1 MMHLQYLHYQTHLS
15 TVTLSCIYLKKHEAK
30 TNSSMYTNH
39 CTCKRMSV
47 WFSWN
52 FSTASV
58 DPRYFLRAS
67 CLSIMFPGPKEIV
80 PSACKGRA
88 SARGGAGVTLG
99 SRYRKTK
106 WLPSPMRSPGLRTA
120 SLYSTTPLW
129 LTAPPL
135 NGRSRAVGTIASSFM
150 DHEFKLI
157 CRLKNLK
164 EPRSY

>member
-1 MMHLQYLHYQTHLS
+1 MYQIHLLKYLS
-15 TVTLSCIYLKKHEAK
+15 TIIPSSIYLKKHQAI
-30 TNSSMYTNH
+30 TNSSMYTNY
-39 CTCKRMSV
+39 CTCKRMSA
-47 WFSWN
+47 WFAWN

-67 CLSIMFPGPKEIV
+67 CLSIMFPGPKEII
-80 PSACKGRA
+80 PSVCKGRA
-88 SARGGAGVTLG
+88 SARGGVGVTLG
-99 SRYRKTK
+99 SRYRNTK

-135 NGRSRAVGTIASSFM
+135 NGRSRAVGTIASSFV

-157 CRLKNLK
+157 CHFKK
-164 EPRSY
+164 F